1 MSKLLTISFLY
12 PSFLWALLLLA
23 IPIIIHL
30 FNFRKYKTLDFPNIA
45 LLKNIQNKSKK
56 SRTLKETLIL
66 LTRLLAIT
74 CLILAFAFPF
84 SNSEKTR
91 SSESI
96 YSLYIDNSLSMDQN
110 GIEGHKL
117 DVAKTYADELLN
129 QIPKNSKIHLVT
141 NHFNPENR
149 ILISPKVAQQKISQ
163 IKPSF
168 DTRTFQEVLNYQ
180 LNFLHNYSAYNRHS
194 FWISDFQHIDKN
206 KLINRDSLDIQC
218 FLIESAE
225 NNNLS
230 IDSIYFTDAKRK
242 MMGDED
248 LIAKVTNHGQQ
259 DVNDVNIT
267 LSVNKSIYKKNI
279 SIAPKTSI
287 NIQFNYKQPND
298 SLVNGF
304 VEISD
309 NSYKHDNQFF
319 FGYQLTQERK
329 VLLITSNEEVIKTVS
344 KIYKNDKSIEVEVN
358 NPKNI
363 NYSKLQ
369 TKDFVIL
376 GELKQIPAALLKTLK
391 EAESTTTLL
400 LPPSGQLNE
409 SYSFSFDLKEDTVG
423 KEINW
428 IDKSSDLFAGVFTK
442 DNSKDLKEDF
452 PVNKSTHK
460 INTLGQ
466 TIIKHEDG
474 SAYLVRN
481 DNLFI
486 AASGL
491 STKSSNLSNNALVVP
506 LFYQLTYLAAP
517 ILPVSYDIKKN
528 QTVLTNKTK
537 STSLTMKGENYNYL
551 LNVNNNTVQLPNDI
565 NTPSWYFL
573 VDERNKTNTLFGLN
587 TSRKESLPLT
597 DQKEVL
603 NSKAERDELRLL
615 EVDLNNTNF
624 QSVLSDKADKY
635 WTSILLFSLLFL
647 GIEMILKRIKFKM
660 N

>member
-1 MSKLLTISFLY
+1 MNKLLTISFLY

-56 SRTLKETLIL
+56 SRTLKEILIL
-66 LTRLLAIT
+66 LTRLLAII
-74 CLILAFAFPF
+74 CLILAFAFPV
-84 SNSEKTR
+84 NTSEKTR

-96 YSLYIDNSLSMDQN
+96 YTLYIDNSLSMDQN

-117 DVAKTYADELLN
+117 DVAKTYTDELLN
-129 QIPKNSKIHLVT
+129 QIPKNTKIHLVT

-149 ILISPKVAQQKISQ
+149 ILLSPKVAQQKVSQ

-168 DTRTFQEVLNYQ
+168 ATRTFQEVLNYQ
-180 LNFLHNYSAYNRHS
+180 LNFLHDYSTYNRQC

-206 KLINRDSLDIQC
+206 ELINRDSLNIQC
-218 FLIESAE
+218 FLIESAD

-242 MMGDED
+242 RMGDEE
-248 LIAKVTNHGQQ
+248 LIAKVTNHGEQT
-259 DVNDVNIT
+259 VNDVNIA

-279 SIAPKTSI
+279 SIAPETSMD
-287 NIQFNYKQPND
+287 IQFNYKQPND
-298 SLVNGF
+298 SLVKGF

-309 NSYKHDNQFF
+309 KGYKYDNQFF
-319 FGYQLTQERK
+319 FGYQLTRERK
-329 VLLITSNEEVIKTVS
+329 VLLITSNEEVVNTVN
-344 KIYKNDKSIEVEVN
+344 KIYKNDNSIELEVN

-369 TKDFVIL
+369 TKDFVII

-400 LPPSGQLNE
+400 IPPSGQLSE
-409 SYSFSFDLKEDTVG
+409 SYNFSFDLKEDTLV

-442 DNSKDLKEDF
+442 DNNKDLKEDL
-452 PVNKSTHK
+452 PVNKFTHK
-460 INTLGQ
+460 INARGQ

-486 AASGL
+486 TASGL

-506 LFYQLTYLAAP
+506 LFYQLTYFAAP
-517 ILPVSYDIKKN
+517 ILPVSYEIKKN
-528 QTVLTNKTK
+528 QTILSKKTK
-537 STSLTMKGENYNYL
+537 STSLTIKGGNYNYL
-551 LNVNNNTVQLPNDI
+551 LNVNNNTLQLPNDI
-565 NTPSWYFL
+565 NTPGWYFL
-573 VDERNKTNTLFGLN
+573 VDERNKTNALFGLN
-587 TSRKESLPLT
+587 TSRKESLSFT
-597 DQKEVL
+597 NQIEVL
-603 NSKAERDELRLL
+603 NGKAERNELELL

-635 WTSILLFSLLFL
+635 WTYLLLFSLLFL
-647 GIEMILKRIKFKM
+647 GIEMILTRIKFKM